1 MKYRKTVLDYLVNGT
16 LFYYKGKQ
24 YSVFMVALSNCSVE
38 VNRVDCSVEVNRVD
52 CSVEVNRVDCSVE
65 VNRVDC
71 SVEVNRVDCSVDYSV
86 DCSVDYSV
94 EVNMVGSDRLEYL
107 PKSTIVKV
115 RD

>member
-52 CSVEVNRVDCSVE
+52 CSV
-65 VNRVDC
+65 
-71 SVEVNRVDCSVDYSV
+71 DYSV
-86 DCSVDYSV
+86 DCSV

>member
-71 SVEVNRVDCSVDYSV
+71 SVDYSVDCSVDYSV
-86 DCSVDYSV
+86 DCSV

>member
-52 CSVEVNRVDCSVE
+52 CSVEVNRVDCSV
-65 VNRVDC
+65 
-71 SVEVNRVDCSVDYSV
+71 DYSV
-86 DCSVDYSV
+86 DCSV

>member
-52 CSVEVNRVDCSVE
+52 CSVDYS
-65 VNRVDC
+65 
-71 SVEVNRVDCSVDYSV
+71 VDCSVDYSV
-86 DCSVDYSV
+86 DCSVDYSVDCSV

>member
-52 CSVEVNRVDCSVE
+52 CSVDYS
-65 VNRVDC
+65 VDC

-86 DCSVDYSV
+86 DCSV